1 MCSHGDTVDV
11 AVTIDAS
18 LSFEGVDVVKNK
30 PIDRCIAP
38 IVAAL
43 EAAGIHMLG
52 SCCGHH
58 QSDGEILLT
67 DGRVLRIQRLEDR
80 YG

>member
-11 AVTIDAS
+11 AVTIDWS
-18 LSFEGVDVVKNK
+18 LSFEGVSVVKNK

-43 EAAGIHMLG
+43 EAAGIYMYS
-52 SCCGHH
+52 SCCGHY
-58 QSDGEILLT
+58 QSDGEILLV
-67 DGRVLRIQRLEDR
+67 DGRVLRIIDPKDR
-80 YG
+80 DD